1 MHKKMETEVL
11 ESRRH
16 FDENQESNDG

>member
-11 ESRRH
+11 ESRH
-16 FDENQESNDG
+16 FDENQESNNG